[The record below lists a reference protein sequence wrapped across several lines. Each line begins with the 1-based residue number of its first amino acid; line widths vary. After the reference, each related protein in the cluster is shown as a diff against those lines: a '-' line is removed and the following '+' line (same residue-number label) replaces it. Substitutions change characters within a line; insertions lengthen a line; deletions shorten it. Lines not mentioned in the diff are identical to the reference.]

1 MPDFLNGGKKIALL
15 FVKKKRPETG
25 VHLDTPISGLTCR
38 KSKRLILQA

>member
-25 VHLDTPISGLTCR
+25 THLLSRISGLSCR